1 MSIDPEIR
9 QGTPGDLPALMALYP
24 AAFPDED
31 LLAILRSLLAE
42 PAGVLSLVAVADGV
56 VAGHVLF
63 TDCSVAGSPARV
75 ALLGPLAVAPARQR
89 QGIGRAL
96 VEAGL
101 ARLGAGGT
109 AAVFVLGDPAYYG
122 RLGFRA
128 ERGVTTPSP
137 IPAEWA
143 DAWQSIRLD
152 GGASPLA
159 GPLTVPAPWRD
170 PALWSD

>member
-1 MSIDPEIR
+1 MSVIPGIR
-9 QGTPGDLPALMALYP
+9 EGAPGDLPALRALYP

-31 LLAILRSLLAE
+31 LVPLIEALLAE

-63 TDCSVAGSPARV
+63 TDCSVTGSPTRV

-101 ARLGAGGT
+101 ERLGSGGA

-122 RLGFRA
+122 RLGFRT
-128 ERGVTTPSP
+128 EGGVKTPSP
-137 IPAEWA
+137 IPLDWA
-143 DAWQSIRLD
+143 SAWQSIRLD
-152 GGASPLA
+152 GGAAPLA
-159 GPLTVPAPWRD
+159 GMLSVPGPWRE
-170 PALWSD
+170 PSLWAP